1 MEAILQETFNSVL
14 NGNRSATEDN
24 VTTALKEVSPD
35 RILHEALIPA
45 MDEVGRLFEQGEYF
59 VPEMLVAAQAMR
71 GGLALLKPH
80 LAEKGIEPLGKIALG
95 TVKGDLHDIGK
106 NLVGM
111 MLEGAGFQIIDL
123 GVDAGPENFIEA
135 IKSGAQ
141 LIGMSALL
149 TTTMPQMKVIIDE
162 IKKQNLRDTIKV
174 IIGGAPITQ
183 HYADQIGAD
192 GFATDASSA
201 VALARSLIKNGK

>member
-14 NGNRSATEDN
+14 NGNRAATEEN
-24 VTTALKEVSPD
+24 VTIALNEVSPD

-80 LAEKGIEPLGKIALG
+80 LAEKGIEPLGKVALG

-123 GVDAGPENFIEA
+123 GVDAGSENFIEA

-141 LIGMSALL
+141 IIGMSALL